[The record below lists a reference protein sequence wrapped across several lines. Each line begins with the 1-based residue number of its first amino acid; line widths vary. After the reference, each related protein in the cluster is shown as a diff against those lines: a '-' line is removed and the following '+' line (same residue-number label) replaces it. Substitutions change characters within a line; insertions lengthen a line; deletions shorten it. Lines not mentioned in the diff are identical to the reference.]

1 MKNHAQFT
9 PRQAAHRDLC
19 SLIAQ
24 LSGRSRR
31 AQRALLEAELVRALE
46 RAYEFQL
53 RCAELG
59 TIVAAQKD
67 KLLQAGVDVALAQGA
82 ARKRI
87 HELRQEIFALVER
100 CRAFE
105 RACEDVLATTAD
117 AVAVAPPPLVPSPV
131 APTSAARADNDPPT
145 ERSPRPT
152 VRPEEAS

>member
-1 MKNHAQFT
+1 MKNPAQLT

-46 RAYEFQL
+46 RAYDFQL

-59 TIVAAQKD
+59 AIVAVQKD
-67 KLLQAGVDVALAQGA
+67 KLLQAGVEVALAQGA

-117 AVAVAPPPLVPSPV
+117 AVAVAPPSLVPPA
-131 APTSAARADNDPPT
+131 APTPAADTDDDPPT

-152 VRPEEAS
+152 SRPEEAP